1 MPTGGGRGDEVELL
15 SGQEN
20 EEEQPQVVA
29 WEAQAGYLGG
39 KLGLEGRAAL
49 DTEPPGFL

>member
-1 MPTGGGRGDEVELL
+1 MPAGGGRGDEVELL

-20 EEEQPQVVA
+20 EEKQPQVVG
-29 WEAQAGYLGG
+29 EAQAGYLGG